1 MPVLSRLLRTSR
13 LLRGSHFLSFA
24 PLALS
29 VACAAQTPA
38 PFNVVGATIAE
49 TQAAIL
55 SGRTSCRAVVEAYLA
70 RIRAYDQ
77 TVPVTPGHTL
87 DPDQQFP
94 LNAIVTV
101 NPRALAEADACDRA
115 VARTHHLPPLGGVAV
130 LVKDNYDT
138 AGLQTTG
145 GSLAMKGFVPTTDA
159 TMVAR
164 LRAAGA
170 IVLAKTN
177 MAEWAFS
184 PYLTASSIAGITRNP
199 YDLSRVPAGSSG
211 GTAAAVAASLGESG
225 LGTDTGNSIRGP
237 SSHNDLVG
245 IRPTIGL
252 TSRSGIIPLF
262 AHNDVGGP
270 MARSVEDAARLLT
283 VLAGPDSSNP
293 DSSAPDSDP
302 DLAAAA
308 AAYPHAWGIDYSRA
322 LRRHALRGA
331 RIGVFRQYFDTP
343 RTDPEVKAVMERALA
358 TLRAEGATL
367 VDPFTLPDYKTLVP
381 GLWCG
386 DFEADL
392 NHYLDLHPNA
402 PYHSLR
408 QIVASGL
415 YLPYIGDEINGSIA
429 PPAKDDRR
437 TPCPDVY
444 HDPAKIRFRN
454 ALLAAMDAAHLDAIV
469 YPTWSDPPRKVGDM
483 TSPAGDNSQVLSPQ
497 TGFPAITVPMGFT
510 HGNLPAG
517 MTILGPAFSESTLIG
532 FAYDFEQTTHARRD
546 PPLYPALYPALATHP
561 AASTTHSRP

>member
-1 MPVLSRLLRTSR
+1 M
-13 LLRGSHFLSFA
+13 
-24 PLALS
+24 
-29 VACAAQTPA
+29 PA
-38 PFNVVGATIAE
+38 PRLRSLPASLVALCLLSLPVAFAAPSAPPTTAPSATPFDVVGATIAQ
-49 TQAAIL
+49 TQQAIL
-55 SGRTSCRAVVEAYLA
+55 SGRTTCRAVVQAYLA

-77 TVPVTPGHTL
+77 SAPTIPGQTL
-87 DPDQQFP
+87 EPDQQFP

-101 NPRALAEADACDRA
+101 NPHALDEADACDRA
-115 VARTHHLPPLGGVAV
+115 VRRTHSLPPLGGIAV

-145 GSLAMKGFVPTTDA
+145 GSLAMKGFVPTADA

-245 IRPTIGL
+245 LRPTIGL
-252 TSRSGIIPLF
+252 TSRSGIVPLF

-270 MARSVEDAARLLT
+270 MARTVADAARLLT
-283 VLAGPDSSNP
+283 VLAGPDP
-293 DSSAPDSDP
+293 TDP

-308 AAYPHAWGIDYSRA
+308 AAYPHSWGVDYTRA
-322 LRRHALRGA
+322 LHRHALRGA
-331 RIGVFRQYFDTP
+331 RIGVFRQYFSTP
-343 RTDPEVKAVMERALA
+343 RTDPEVRAVMERALA

-367 VDPFTLPDYKTLVP
+367 VDPFTVPDYDTLVP
-381 GLWCG
+381 ALWCG
-386 DFEADL
+386 DFAGDL
-392 NHYLDLHPNA
+392 DHYLDLHPNA

-415 YLPYIGDEINGSIA
+415 YLPYITDEIKASIA

-437 TPCPDVY
+437 SPCPDVY

-454 ALLAAMDAAHLDAIV
+454 ALLQAMDAQHLDAIV

-497 TGFPAITVPMGFT
+497 TGFPALTVPMGFT

-517 MTILGPAFSESTLIG
+517 MTLLARPFREDLLLGYAF
-532 FAYDFEQTTHARRD
+532 DFEQTTHARRAPALF
-546 PPLYPALYPALATHP
+546 PPLPAGH
-561 AASTTHSRP
+561 